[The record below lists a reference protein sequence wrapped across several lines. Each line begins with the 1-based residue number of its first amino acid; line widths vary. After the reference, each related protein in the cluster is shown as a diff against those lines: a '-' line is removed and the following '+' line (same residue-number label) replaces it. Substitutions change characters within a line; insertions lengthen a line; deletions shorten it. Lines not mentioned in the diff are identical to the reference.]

1 MELALAIIKLLK
13 SVGFNVVWSLTGKVV
28 SIDEDKRTCE
38 VELTNG
44 DANLTD
50 VRFQATEGGET
61 GVVFIPKKDS
71 NVIVH
76 FLDDDEAYITKTSE
90 VSRVEIITEDG
101 EVLLNGDEFGGLI
114 KIEELTSKINSLV
127 SDFNSFVGKYNS
139 HIHVTTATVMATSL
153 VGVISATTGTASPTS
168 VFSKSD
174 YENETVKHG

>member
-13 SVGFNVVWSLTGKVV
+13 SVGFNVVWSLTGKVI
-28 SIDEDKRTCE
+28 SIDEGKRTCE

-50 VRFQATEGGET
+50 VRLQATEGGKT
-61 GVVFIPKKDS
+61 GVVFIPKKGS

-76 FLDDDEAYITKTSE
+76 FLDDDEAYITKTSK
-90 VSRVEIITEDG
+90 VSKVEIITEDG
-101 EVLLNGDEFGGLI
+101 EILLNGDEYGGLI

-127 SDFNSFVGKYNS
+127 SDFNSFVSKYNG
-139 HIHVTTATVMATSL
+139 HTHVTTATVMATPT
-153 VGVISATTGTASPTS
+153 VGVIAPTTGTASQTND
-168 VFSKSD
+168 FSKSD